1 MYSTL
6 NPFVDEVT
14 VADIERQL
22 SHSVLNDSRELV
34 IDSRRANAATIFC
47 AYPGATLDGRNFISQ
62 AVQNGCN
69 CILWEEGID
78 FTYPVEN
85 YAVKNLQHYTGLIA
99 AAKAKFPSQAF
110 YSIAVT
116 GTNGKT
122 SISHWLNQA
131 YSFLGYKSAIIG
143 TTGAGVYP
151 NVTDYA
157 STTPD
162 PITLQHLLSDFKQQQ
177 IQCLAME
184 VSSHALSQGRVNG
197 VDFKCAIFTNLT
209 QDHLDY
215 HKTMA
220 DYFAA
225 KKQLFYWTSLEHAV
239 INADDI
245 YGTELLSD
253 LRKNNPRLNLISY
266 GVESGDLRAD
276 NLHLSS
282 SGISFDLLYQG
293 MKQEIKVAVV
303 GRFNV
308 YNLLAVFATLLVKQV
323 AWEKL
328 AEIALQLKPVTGRMD
343 ALIIANKPLVVVDYA
358 HTPDALEKALS
369 TLQEIKHTGKLF
381 CVFGCGGNRDRGKRP
396 QMGRIAA
403 ELADEVIITTDNP
416 RDEEPL
422 QIIQDITVNLTG
434 ANYQVVVDRA
444 EAIRAALAAAKAGD
458 IVLVAG
464 KGHETYQEIHG
475 VKHHFSD
482 FELVNEILQV
492 N

>member
-6 NPFVDEVT
+6 NPLVDPATVT
-14 VADIERQL
+14 DLVSRL
-22 SHSVLNDSRELV
+22 HSVLNDTRELV

-47 AYPGATLDGRNFISQ
+47 AYPGATLDGRNFIAQ
-62 AVQNGCN
+62 AIQNGCD
-69 CILWEEGID
+69 CILWEKGID
-78 FTYPVEN
+78 FTYSVEN
-85 YAVKNLQHYTGLIA
+85 YSFKNLQHYTGLIA
-99 AAKAKFPSQAF
+99 ASKAHFPSQKF

-131 YSFLGYKSAIIG
+131 YSYLGYKSAIIG
-143 TTGAGVYP
+143 TTGAGIYP

-162 PITLQHLLSDFKQQQ
+162 PITLQHLLHDFSRQDVQY
-177 IQCLAME
+177 LAME

-225 KKQLFYWTSLEHAV
+225 KKQLFYWASLEHAV
-239 INADDI
+239 INTDDL
-245 YGTELLSD
+245 YGTELLND
-253 LRKNNPRLNLISY
+253 LRENNPRLNLISY
-266 GVESGDLRAD
+266 GIESGDLRAD
-276 NLHLSS
+276 NLHLSNA
-282 SGISFDLLYQG
+282 GISFDLLYRG
-293 MKQEIKVAVV
+293 MRQSIQVAVV

-308 YNLLAVFATLLVKQV
+308 YNLLAVFATLLIKQI

-328 AEIALQLKPVTGRMD
+328 AEIARQLKPVTGRMD
-343 ALIIANKPLVVVDYA
+343 AVIISNKPLVIVDYA

-369 TLQEIKHTGKLF
+369 TLQEIKHTGKLI

-396 QMGRIAA
+396 QMGKIAT

-422 QIIQDITVNLTG
+422 QIIRDITADLTNV
-434 ANYQVVVDRA
+434 NYQIIVDRA
-444 EAIRAALAAAKAGD
+444 EAIRAALTAAKTGD

-482 FELVNEILQV
+482 FELVNEILQI

>member
-1 MYSTL
+1 M
-6 NPFVDEVT
+6 V
-14 VADIERQL
+14 
-22 SHSVLNDSRELV
+22 
-34 IDSRRANAATIFC
+34 
-47 AYPGATLDGRNFISQ
+47 
-62 AVQNGCN
+62 
-69 CILWEEGID
+69 
-78 FTYPVEN
+78 
-85 YAVKNLQHYTGLIA
+85 
-99 AAKAKFPSQAF
+99 
-110 YSIAVT
+110 
-116 GTNGKT
+116 
-122 SISHWLNQA
+122 
-131 YSFLGYKSAIIG
+131 
-143 TTGAGVYP
+143 
-151 NVTDYA
+151 
-157 STTPD
+157 
-162 PITLQHLLSDFKQQQ
+162 
-177 IQCLAME
+177 
-184 VSSHALSQGRVNG
+184 
-197 VDFKCAIFTNLT
+197 
-209 QDHLDY
+209 
-215 HKTMA
+215 

-225 KKQLFYWTSLEHAV
+225 KKQLFYWKSLECAV
-239 INADDI
+239 INAEDV
-245 YGTELLSD
+245 YSTELLTD
-253 LRKNNPRLNLISY
+253 LRKNNPKLNLISY
-266 GVESGDLRAD
+266 GINSGDLRAD

-403 ELADEVIITTDNP
+403 DLADEVIITTDNP

-422 QIIQDITVNLTG
+422 QIIQDITANLTSS
-434 ANYQVVVDRA
+434 NYQVIVDRA
-444 EAIRAALAAAKAGD
+444 EAIRAALAAVKAGD

-464 KGHETYQEIHG
+464 KGHENYQEIHG